1 MFWLA
6 PRVLLAVLVVVGG
19 TLACGQLVGLA
30 GWPLWAAASG
40 AGLSVALA
48 CLLDSWRGAQLLR
61 WLSGLQDTDAP
72 HLRAFW
78 GELTTRVE
86 RAIRRRE
93 RETEREREQLRQ
105 FLEGIE
111 ASPNGVLM
119 LDAGEQIEWCN
130 QMAAEHLGLDAERD
144 LRQRITN
151 LVRSPAFVAHLH
163 ARNHEQPVHIP
174 APDGRGLI
182 AIVVRPY
189 GDGQRLLLTQ
199 DVTAR
204 ERADKMRR
212 DFVANV
218 SHEIRTPLTVL
229 AGFVE
234 TMSSLPLTE
243 VERQRVLGLMAQ
255 QTKRM
260 QSLVGDLLAL
270 ARLEDSPRPP
280 ADQWHPLAR
289 IGASVEAEA
298 RGLSAGRHQ
307 FSFDWG
313 AWQVAGSEAELQS
326 GIGNLVNNA
335 IRYTP
340 EGGRIGVTAVTRTDG
355 ALEVR
360 VQDSGPG
367 IAPEHLPRL
376 AERFYRV
383 DGSRSRETGGTG
395 LGLSIVKHVAQ
406 RHGGELRITS
416 ELGRGSCFTLVIP
429 ASRVQAQVL
438 QQPAEPVAS

>member
-1 MFWLA
+1 M
-6 PRVLLAVLVVVGG
+6 LLAVLAVMG
-19 TLACGQLVGLA
+19 
-30 GWPLWAAASG
+30 AAAAGAWLLADSSWAPWGAAAG
-40 AGLSVALA
+40 AGVAVALA
-48 CLLDSWRGAQLLR
+48 TLIDSWRGLRLLR
-61 WLSGLQDTDAP
+61 WLSGHQDADAP
-72 HLRAFW
+72 VMGGFW
-78 GELTTRVE
+78 GELAARAERV
-86 RAIRRRE
+86 IRKREKETRRE
-93 RETEREREQLRQ
+93 QEQLRQ
-105 FLEGIE
+105 FLSGIE

-130 QMAAEHLGLDAERD
+130 QMAADHLGLDAHRD

-151 LVRSPAFVAHLH
+151 LVRAPAFVAHLH
-163 ARNHEQPVHIP
+163 ARNHEQSVQIP
-174 APDGRGLI
+174 APGGTGLI
-182 AIVVRPY
+182 SIVVRPY

-204 ERADKMRR
+204 ERADKTRR

-234 TMSSLPLTE
+234 TMSSLPLTD

-280 ADQWHPLAR
+280 VDQWWPLSR
-289 IGASVEAEA
+289 VGAAVEAEA
-298 RGLSAGRHQ
+298 RGLSAGRHPLE
-307 FSFDWG
+307 FDWG
-313 AWQVAGSEAELQS
+313 HWRLAGSEVELQS

-340 EGGRIGVTAVTRTDG
+340 EGGVIRVSAVSRVDG
-355 ALEVR
+355 GLEIR
-360 VQDSGPG
+360 VNDSGPG

-416 ELGRGSCFTLVIP
+416 ELGRGSCFTLVLP
-429 ASRVQAQVL
+429 AARVQASTPVE
-438 QQPAEPVAS
+438 PAEPVSP

>member
-6 PRVLLAVLVVVGG
+6 PRVLLAVLAVMG
-19 TLACGQLVGLA
+19 
-30 GWPLWAAASG
+30 AAAAGAWLLADSSWAPWGAAAG
-40 AGLSVALA
+40 AGVAVALA
-48 CLLDSWRGAQLLR
+48 TLIDSWRGLRLLR
-61 WLSGLQDTDAP
+61 WLTGHQDADAP
-72 HLRAFW
+72 LMGGFW
-78 GELTTRVE
+78 GELAARAERV
-86 RAIRRRE
+86 IRKREKETRRE
-93 RETEREREQLRQ
+93 QEQLRQ
-105 FLEGIE
+105 FLSGIE

-130 QMAAEHLGLDAERD
+130 QMAADHLGLDAHRD

-151 LVRSPAFVAHLH
+151 LVRAPAFVAHLH
-163 ARNHEQPVHIP
+163 ARNHEQSVQIP
-174 APDGRGLI
+174 APGGTGLI
-182 AIVVRPY
+182 SIVVRPY

-204 ERADKMRR
+204 ERADKTRR

-234 TMSSLPLTE
+234 TMSSLPLTD

-280 ADQWHPLAR
+280 VDQWWPLSR
-289 IGASVEAEA
+289 VGAAVEAEA
-298 RGLSAGRHQ
+298 RGLSAGRHPLE
-307 FSFDWG
+307 FDWG
-313 AWQVAGSEAELQS
+313 PWRVAGSEVELQS

-340 EGGRIGVTAVTRTDG
+340 EGGVIRVSAVSRVDG
-355 ALEVR
+355 GLEIR
-360 VQDSGPG
+360 VNDSGPG

-416 ELGRGSCFTLVIP
+416 ELGRGSCFTLVLP
-429 ASRVQAQVL
+429 AARVQASTSVE
-438 QQPAEPVAS
+438 PAEPVSP